1 MRQRF
6 LPSLILASISFVTP
20 VASSERASLP
30 KVTLRARSLQ
40 PGEVVGIT
48 VESPRPLRSVEAQVF
63 GRSFP
68 CYFEKPV
75 WRGLIGIDL
84 DVQAGLYT
92 VRIRAEDS
100 AGAPVFVEHP
110 LSVRSKVFPTRRLTV
125 DEKFVNPPPEE
136 LARISQ
142 ESKKVEEI
150 FATVTRRRLWKG
162 PFGKPVPGTPSSSF
176 GKRSILNNQPRSPHS
191 GADFDVETGTPVKSP
206 NSGRVV
212 LAADLYFS
220 GNTVIVDHGQG
231 LYSYFGHLSKF
242 IVKEGMEVRR
252 GDLLGYVG
260 ATGRVT
266 GPHLHWAIRLV
277 STRVDPTSLLAAAQE

>member
-1 MRQRF
+1 M
-6 LPSLILASISFVTP
+6 LPSLILASTCFGTP
-20 VASSERASLP
+20 VASSEQASLP

-48 VESPRPLRSVEAQVF
+48 VESSRPLKSVEAEVF
-63 GRSFP
+63 GKTFP

-84 DVQAGLYT
+84 EVKPGLYT
-92 VRIRAEDS
+92 VQIRAEDS
-100 AGAPVFVEHP
+100 AGAPILVEHP
-110 LSVRSKVFPTRRLTV
+110 LTVLSKVFPTRRLTV
-125 DEKFVNPPPEE
+125 NEKFVNPPHEVQD
-136 LARISQ
+136 RISR
-142 ESKKVEEI
+142 ESKKLEEI
-150 FATVTRRRLWKG
+150 FTTVTGQRLWKG
-162 PFGKPVPGTPSSSF
+162 PFGKPVPGMPSSSF

-191 GADFDVETGTPVKSP
+191 GADFDVETGTPVKAP
-206 NSGRVV
+206 NSGRVI
-212 LAADLYFS
+212 LASDLYFS

-242 IVKEGMEVRR
+242 IVEKGMEVRR

-266 GPHLHWAIRLV
+266 GPHLHWSIRLV
-277 STRVDPTSLLAAAQE
+277 GTRVDPMSLLAAARE

>member
-1 MRQRF
+1 MKQRF
-6 LPSLILASISFVTP
+6 LPSLILASIWFVP
-20 VASSERASLP
+20 SVVFSEQASLP

-48 VESPRPLRSVEAQVF
+48 VESSLSLKSVEAEVF
-63 GRSFP
+63 GKTFP

-84 DVQAGLYT
+84 QVQAGLYS
-92 VRIRAEDS
+92 VQIRAEDS
-100 AGAPVFVEHP
+100 AGAPIFVEHP
-110 LSVRSKVFPTRRLTV
+110 LSVLNKDFPTRRLTV
-125 DEKFVNPPPEE
+125 DEKFVNPPPEV
-136 LARISQ
+136 LARISR

-150 FATVTRRRLWKG
+150 FATVTVRRLWKG
-162 PFGKPVPGTPSSSF
+162 PFGKPVPGMPSSSF

-191 GADFDVETGTPVKSP
+191 GADFDVETGTPVKAP

-242 IVKEGMEVRR
+242 IVKEGMEVRH
-252 GDLLGYVG
+252 GALLGYVG

-277 STRVDPTSLLAAAQE
+277 GTRVDPISLLAAARE